1 MAEIKD
7 LQEAWEGHSGKE
19 VESFIKDKIRQS
31 IADIN
36 GKFGNVS
43 YEGGVMRFYDN
54 EGGTQLSAVT
64 ITGTSYTVNV
74 KTNIES
80 SNFTVL
86 TTDTSYPITL
96 TPTTKSMEFGSSV
109 SEEYPEDY
117 TFKLEVDNGRGY
129 IDRTPQNNNIR
140 QGETVSVDIRAHLAI
155 GINRVRIVVTGVSS
169 NQPRTLGYTVTM
181 TTLSLSCKHPWQT
194 VWVEGET
201 YAIQN
206 ILFAGNIAKTLYVQV
221 GDEPEPRKVN
231 YSASTQYVTS
241 PTSFDLTPVTPTE
254 SGIIPIEIWMAGD
267 GAETAHIFYN
277 IMFVT
282 KEDNANRIPLI
293 CTNNVKSEIYN
304 FKEEVLLEYA
314 VYNISSITSSIVARY
329 GDVTSEILS
338 PTTQAVNSQVAYKLT
353 LNLKIDTILKE
364 GIELDVTLASD
375 NESLTET
382 ISVNNSMAFLPEEG
396 YKFYLNTSLGNN
408 NSSDREVIKNSAEV
422 TDEYSG
428 EYQAT
433 WNKFTFADDA
443 WATDTDGNRAL
454 VSKAGSSLE
463 IAGLRPFK
471 NEQNDKNNGVT
482 FEFMFRASN
491 VADYD
496 TPIITCINEE
506 TFNLATSIGLVVLPT
521 KILLLSKK
529 QKNIL
534 YQQLPLSED
543 RIHHIAIVIQRRYA
557 TSTYNLARIFINGC
571 ENVTFDFDGDDSFFV
586 SSAYN
591 NVRIGQ
597 ESTDTYLYMMRI
609 YDKPLEGADI
619 LANYLNAV
627 IDSTEV
633 SRQGLREDNNIIDG
647 NSITYNLCVYAGFNR
662 FIVETDNPIPS
673 LEHPV
678 EYKSGVNIH
687 LEYNDHPEWNVS
699 IYNAPLDRQGTTSS
713 LYWWSNLRSK
723 IKDELRWVYPNIK
736 DSEGNVLEETG
747 KRGYIAGY
755 GLNPAVQ
762 KITWK
767 KNVAS
772 QPQGHKMGATM
783 MYNDIYKRVMG
794 GADKLVADNILPTTG
809 ARVAVY
815 QHPFMGFQ
823 KFSDGSYQFIGLY
836 TGGPDKTDKKT
847 FGYDATETF
856 PNLMMIEGP
865 NHDPYLTRFLIPWTD
880 DVFYN
885 SATETLSV
893 GAKSATDG
901 AKQEGWD
908 ADIVADYATD
918 DSADEEAILALYK
931 SEFKPAYDAIYYNS
945 PYIAS
950 LAESGYSL
958 NGINTNVAE
967 FQKGKTR
974 GYSNKL
980 MTFYDAD
987 FSLVYYRVKT
997 GKYEVLP
1004 KSVHDMLGYLGLS
1017 GNPTTS
1023 DILAA
1028 RASQWV
1034 SKVGEF
1040 VNMHEAYYRQVF
1052 DEFIGASD
1060 NDAKNSYWRKF
1071 LAVKDG
1077 GKWGFNE
1084 DDLDTIFQNDN
1095 NGQDTKSYDV
1105 EPDDTSANGDDIFQ
1119 GRTSAFWYALR
1130 LHCKDNLRGMMLDMI
1145 DACVDEAESK
1155 NILAST
1161 IHGTVFNLIKHYF
1174 WDKSSKYFP
1183 ANAYNADT
1191 MLAYVDVWFRDPS
1204 ATYNNVPPLTQIHGD
1219 HYETEREWVEKRI
1232 AYMFSKYQV
1241 GAFKAGDADGYGRLE
1256 VTPAENF
1263 VMSVTP
1269 AISLY
1274 PRYSAGGAETGVS
1287 ERTKAGAICYL
1298 NLNASGT
1305 TGSYVKGLDW
1315 LSDLGDLSKFKLTT
1329 RGGSDIVQ
1337 FSIDAKRL
1345 RRLKVGDKD
1354 GGVLFNAKQLG
1365 VSGAGLEVIDARNA
1379 QTIEGSIN
1387 LNKCP
1392 RLREVYLDGTSIT
1405 SVYAPIRGRVEY
1417 LQLPDTI
1424 TTIALDN
1431 LNFLTDEGLIIPDS
1445 ALSNIDMLYCNGC
1458 SALDSFALL
1467 SKIYSSENSSLKNI
1481 TLKWL
1486 GELHDSNPSNFEML
1500 ADIAKN
1506 AGLEDGYGGAE
1517 YTEGGTV
1524 KTQYPTISGTL
1535 RVDYNVYE
1543 DSVQAIQERLD
1554 LNLILNGKSYIKFA
1568 DPEVLRVLLANIT
1581 TDDGVGLTRADI
1593 EGVSNIGAWFN
1604 GNTIITTFEEF
1615 AEFTGVTT
1623 IAGNAFLKCTSL
1635 TKISIPNSVET
1646 IGATAFSEN
1655 PEMVC
1660 DISNLT
1666 NAKSVTTRA
1675 FYLSPKVYGE
1685 VNMPNLTTAGGRF
1698 FSGTGITKV
1707 VNLGKITSLPMGG
1720 FGACKELTSVVLP
1733 QNCTNYSN
1741 GISCFDNCSAL
1752 QSLKIADGVTVFP
1765 NRFLYGCS
1773 SLTSLSG
1780 YSKTLEQILENVT
1793 SIGEYI
1799 FLNTS
1804 SLVIEDLNAKNLQTI
1819 APCAFQQ
1826 STIKKITSLGAITSL
1841 EYNTFFECKNL
1852 TEVTLPSTLLTISNE
1867 SFHKCSSL
1875 RTINFSEGLTSIGD
1889 LSFGA
1894 CTSLAEVS
1902 FPISLASLG
1911 KYSFRGCSSLVK
1923 VEFGVIEKG
1932 SDITSIGGEAFN
1944 WISTLK
1950 TIIIHAA
1957 TPPTLGAY
1965 AIPNNTTV
1973 YVPDTSKNAY
1983 QTATGWSSLATRIK
1997 GISELPTE

>member
-7 LQEAWEGHSGKE
+7 LQESWEGHSGKE

-43 YEGGVMRFYDN
+43 YEGGVMRFYDS
-54 EGGTQLSAVT
+54 EGGTQLGAVT
-64 ITGTSYTVNV
+64 ITGTSYTVSV
-74 KTNIES
+74 KTNIDS

-86 TTDTSYPITL
+86 TSDTSYPITL
-96 TPTTKSMEFGSSV
+96 TPTTKSTEFGSSV
-109 SEEYPEDY
+109 SEDYPEDY
-117 TFKLEVDNGRGY
+117 TFKLEVDNGKGY
-129 IDRTPQNNNIR
+129 IDKTPQNNNIR
-140 QGETVSVDIRAHLAI
+140 QGETVSVDIRPHLSI
-155 GINRVRIVVTGVSS
+155 GINRVRVVVTGVSS

-194 VWVEGET
+194 VWVEGEN

-206 ILFAGNIAKTLYVQV
+206 ILFSGNIAKTLYVQV
-221 GDEPEPRKVN
+221 GDESEPRKMS

-241 PTSFDLTPVTPTE
+241 PTSFDLSSVTPTE
-254 SGIIPIEIWMAGD
+254 SGIIPIEIWMAGE

-282 KEDNANRIPLI
+282 KADNANRIPLI
-293 CTNNVKSEIYN
+293 CTNNVKSEVYN

-329 GDVTSEILS
+329 GGVTSEILS

-422 TDEYSG
+422 TDGYSG

-491 VADYD
+491 IADYD

-529 QKNIL
+529 KKNIL

-609 YDKPLEGADI
+609 YDKPLEGTDI

-647 NSITYNLCVYAGFNR
+647 NSITYDLCVYAGFNR

-723 IKDELRWVYPNIK
+723 IKEELRWVYPNIK
-736 DSEGNVLEETG
+736 DSEGNVLEETS

-823 KFSDGSYQFIGLY
+823 KFSDGTYQFIGLY

-847 FGYDATETF
+847 FGYDATDKF

-885 SATETLSV
+885 SATETLTV

-901 AKQEGWD
+901 DKQEGWD
-908 ADIVADYATD
+908 ADIVADYSSD
-918 DSADEEAILALYK
+918 DSADEAAILALYK
-931 SEFKPAYDAIYYNS
+931 SEFKPAYDTIYHNS

-950 LAESGYSL
+950 LAESGYTL
-958 NGINTNVAE
+958 AKINSNVSE

-980 MTFYDAD
+980 MTFYNENYE
-987 FSLVYYRVKT
+987 LVYYCVKT
-997 GKYEVLP
+997 GEYKVLP
-1004 KSVHDMLGYLGLS
+1004 KSTHDMLTYLGLLGS
-1017 GNPTTS
+1017 PTTD
-1023 DILAA
+1023 DILSA

-1040 VNMHEAYYRQVF
+1040 VNLHEAYYRQVF

-1071 LAVKDG
+1071 LAVKINKDTGKNEG

-1191 MLAYVDVWFRDPS
+1191 MLAYIDVWFRDPS

-1241 GAFKAGDADGYGRLE
+1241 GAFQAGNADGYGRLE

-1287 ERTKAGAICYL
+1287 ERTKAGDTYKL

-1315 LSDLGDLSKFKLTT
+1315 LSDLGNLSKFKLTT
-1329 RGGSDIVQ
+1329 RGGSNIVQ

-1354 GGVLFNAKQLG
+1354 GDVLFNAKQLG
-1365 VSGAGLEVIDARNA
+1365 VAGAGLEVIDARNA

-1392 RLREVYLDGTSIT
+1392 RLREVYLGGTSIT

-1417 LQLPDTI
+1417 LQLPNTI

-1431 LNFLTDEGLIIPDS
+1431 LNFLTDDGLVIPDN
-1445 ALSNIDMLYCNGC
+1445 ALSKIDMLYCNGC

-1506 AGLEDGYGGAE
+1506 AGLEDGYGGAK
-1517 YTEGGTV
+1517 YTEGGTE
-1524 KTQYPTISGTL
+1524 KIQYPDISGTL

-1543 DSVQAIQERLD
+1543 DSVQAIKNKLVNLR
-1554 LNLILNGKSYIKFA
+1554 LILDGKIYIHFA

-1581 TDDGVGLTRADI
+1581 TDDGVGLTREDI
-1593 EGVSNIGAWFN
+1593 EGVTSISTWFK
-1604 GNTIITTFEEF
+1604 GNTDITKFNELQYF
-1615 AEFTGVTT
+1615 NLAS
-1623 IAGNAFLKCTSL
+1623 IGNS
-1635 TKISIPNSVET
+1635 
-1646 IGATAFSEN
+1646 
-1655 PEMVC
+1655 
-1660 DISNLT
+1660 
-1666 NAKSVTTRA
+1666 A
-1675 FYLSPKVYGE
+1675 FYGCA
-1685 VNMPNLTTAGGRF
+1685 NL
-1698 FSGTGITKV
+1698 
-1707 VNLGKITSLPMGG
+1707 
-1720 FGACKELTSVVLP
+1720 E
-1733 QNCTNYSN
+1733 
-1741 GISCFDNCSAL
+1741 
-1752 QSLKIADGVTVFP
+1752 
-1765 NRFLYGCS
+1765 
-1773 SLTSLSG
+1773 
-1780 YSKTLEQILENVT
+1780 
-1793 SIGEYI
+1793 
-1799 FLNTS
+1799 
-1804 SLVIEDLNAKNLQTI
+1804 
-1819 APCAFQQ
+1819 
-1826 STIKKITSLGAITSL
+1826 
-1841 EYNTFFECKNL
+1841 
-1852 TEVTLPSTLLTISNE
+1852 EVTLPNIKILDNQSFMNCRKLKNLNLPNTIEKIGLNT
-1867 SFHKCSSL
+1867 FYACKSL
-1875 RTINFSEGLTSIGD
+1875 AVDVNLPNLQSIG
-1889 LSFGA
+1889 SGA
-1894 CTSLAEVS
+1894 FESSGVTKVSNLGLITSLANSVFWNCTSLKSVILPPTTTTIGAGS
-1902 FPISLASLG
+1902 FYL
-1911 KYSFRGCSSLVK
+1911 CSALEWVN
-1923 VEFGVIEKG
+1923 
-1932 SDITSIGGEAFN
+1932 ITSTSMVALDNINAFSGTTCIIYVLDELAGEY
-1944 WISTLK
+1944 K
-1950 TIIIHAA
+1950 
-1957 TPPTLGAY
+1957 
-1965 AIPNNTTV
+1965 
-1973 YVPDTSKNAY
+1973 
-1983 QTATGWSSLATRIK
+1983 TATNWSSLASRIK
-1997 GISELPTE
+1997 GISEMPAE